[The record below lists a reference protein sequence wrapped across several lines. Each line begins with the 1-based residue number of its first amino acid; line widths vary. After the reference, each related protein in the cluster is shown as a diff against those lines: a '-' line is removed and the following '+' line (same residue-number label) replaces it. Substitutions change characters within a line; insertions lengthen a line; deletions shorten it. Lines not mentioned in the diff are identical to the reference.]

1 MLIRQCPPMRQ
12 ARSNRPG
19 QSMVEFALVMPL
31 LLVLLFGIIEFG
43 RLLLFYSSVV
53 SASRE
58 GARYGSAAG
67 DVGDSTAHYEDCA
80 GIRAAARRVGFFAGI
95 SDADIHISYDTGS
108 ASAPTSY
115 RYICSDDP
123 LTGIIDPTELGDRIT
138 VVVSATFEPVLGLIP
153 IEPITLSSET
163 SRTFLKDVEILITDE
178 P

>member
-1 MLIRQCPPMRQ
+1 
-12 ARSNRPG
+12 
-19 QSMVEFALVMPL
+19 MVEFALVMPL
-31 LLVLLFGIIEFG
+31 LLLLLFGIIEFG

-80 GIRAAARRVGFFAGI
+80 GIRAAARKVGFFAGI
-95 SDADIHISYDTGS
+95 SDANIHISYDNGPGS
-108 ASAPTSY
+108 DSY

-138 VVVSATFEPVLGLIP
+138 IVVTATFEPVLGLIP